1 MPLANYGVLKGKA
14 IAAKREDDQSSP
26 HYQVHVLAGAG
37 HNRIAV
43 NVKSVASPS
52 ELLFLVDDNFQHPLT
67 ARLPDLAEGFTPLP
81 RAPGGPNLDYIR
93 ANLFD
98 RLDMRLLPHTLP
110 GPDNDL
116 SDQLEHFVKRA
127 ILEPDAT
134 VYAFGQR
141 WGPEPQTRDK
151 IFNFLPGLGIHDIH
165 MNQGNI
171 PPFLGDDGVWQDGGL
186 VLQFSSTQQW
196 VGIFLAFQSQAW
208 HTDDTTGH
216 TSPDTPHPG
225 PGPQPGPGEPDHA
238 IRIVGALV
246 NPIGPAPEHE
256 TVTIL
261 NASPSAINLTG
272 WQIADRLKNKHGL
285 SGTINAGATRVIALP
300 PSVQLGNKGGM
311 ITILDDKGLKV
322 DGVAYTG
329 DQAKKEGW
337 TLVF

>member
-1 MPLANYGVLKGKA
+1 MPLANYGILKGKA
-14 IAAKREDDQSSP
+14 IGAKREDDESSP
-26 HYQVHVLAGAG
+26 HYQVHILAGTG

-43 NVKSVASPS
+43 NSKSQSSPS

-67 ARLPDLAEGFTPLP
+67 ARLPALAEGFTPLP
-81 RAPGGPNLDYIR
+81 RAASGGGLDYIR
-93 ANLFD
+93 ANLFN
-98 RLDMRLLPHTLP
+98 RLDMRALPSSLP

-116 SDQLEHFVKRA
+116 SDQLEHFIKRA
-127 ILEPDAT
+127 IQEPDAT

-165 MNQGNI
+165 MNQGNV

-186 VLQFSSTQQW
+186 VLQFPSTQQW
-196 VGIFLAFQSQAW
+196 VALFLAFQSQAW

-216 TSPDTPHPG
+216 TSSDTPPG
-225 PGPQPGPGEPDHA
+225 SGEPDNVV
-238 IRIVGALV
+238 RIVGALV

-261 NASPSAINLTG
+261 NASPTAIDLAG
-272 WQIADRLKNKHGL
+272 WQIADKQKHKHDV
-285 SGTINAGATRVIALP
+285 SGTINAGATLVIALP
-300 PSVQLGNKGGM
+300 PTVQLGNKGG
-311 ITILDDKGLKV
+311 IISLLDNKGLKV
-322 DGVAYTG
+322 DGVAYTEE
-329 DQAKKEGW
+329 QAKKEGW